1 MDVLGQHANQYWAL
15 KGTDDLAPMT
25 VAQYSEELRCIQ
37 IEISRQV
44 RILDDRAQAAGQ
56 AKFSFNIRAISR
68 ANDRATKAV
77 DSAESSQDL
86 AQLYLNTYCA
96 SIIELAPL
104 FNALIAREKLSLTP
118 MESR

>member
-15 KGTDDLAPMT
+15 KGTDNLAPMT
-25 VAQYSEELRCIQ
+25 VAQYSEALRCVQ

-44 RILDDRAQAAGQ
+44 RILDDRAQSAGQ
-56 AKFSFNIRAISR
+56 AKCTFNTRAIGR
-68 ANDRATKAV
+68 ANDRAMKAV
-77 DSAESSQDL
+77 DAAEPSQDL
-86 AQLYLNTYCA
+86 AQIYLSTYCT

-104 FNALIAREKLSLTP
+104 FNALIAREKLSLTS